1 MSFEQYSVYNKVWTI
16 TSWFSPVRE
25 SNEEKTTRVH
35 ASAGRELV
43 RFPHWPILRNGKV
56 GDNNRRSTISCEQ

>member
-1 MSFEQYSVYNKVWTI
+1 M
-16 TSWFSPVRE
+16 RE